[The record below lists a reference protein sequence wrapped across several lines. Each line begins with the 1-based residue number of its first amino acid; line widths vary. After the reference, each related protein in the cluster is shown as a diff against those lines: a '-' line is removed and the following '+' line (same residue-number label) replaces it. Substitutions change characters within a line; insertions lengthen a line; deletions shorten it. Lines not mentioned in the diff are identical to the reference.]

1 MNENI
6 EIDQTY
12 GIPGKSKYPF
22 ADLKVKGA
30 FKTDDLTKYATL
42 RSAASRQ
49 GKAMKRSFSVRRVT
63 EKDRKTGVA
72 TKKIVVIRV
81 K

>member
-1 MNENI
+1 MEENI
-6 EIDQTY
+6 EIDQEF

-30 FKTDDLTKYATL
+30 FLTDDLTKYATL

-49 GKAMKRSFSVRRVT
+49 GEALKRKFSVRRVT
-63 EKDRKTGVA
+63 KKDKKTGIV
-72 TKKIVVIRV
+72 TKKIAVIRL

>member
-6 EIDQTY
+6 EIDQQY

-49 GKAMKRSFSVRRVT
+49 GKALKRAFTVRRIT
-63 EKDRKTGVA
+63 ERDKKTGA
-72 TKKIVVIRV
+72 TTKKIVVIRI

>member
-1 MNENI
+1 MNETI
-6 EIDQTY
+6 EIDQQF

-22 ADLKVKGA
+22 ETLKIRGA
-30 FKTDDLTKYATL
+30 FKTDDLTKYSQI

-49 GKAMKRSFSVRRVT
+49 GKALKRKFTVRKIT
-63 EKDRKTGVA
+63 EKD
-72 TKKIVVIRV
+72 KKSGELVMKIAVIRV

>member
-1 MNENI
+1 MNETI

-22 ADLKVKGA
+22 AKLKIEGA

-42 RSAASRQ
+42 RSAASRAS
-49 GKAMKRSFSVRRVT
+49 KALKRKFTVRRIT
-63 EKDRKTGVA
+63 EKDLRTGASV
-72 TKKIVVIRV
+72 KKIAVIRV